1 MESNRIERSL
11 YESITELI
19 RKREAMMAESG
30 KVESLG
36 SDFLGSLLKLHHH
49 VDKENR
55 ISVQDIIDEC
65 KTFHFAGHET
75 TNSLLAW
82 VIVVLAIHTDWQEK
96 ARKEVL
102 EICGHENPKPDA
114 VQRLKT
120 VNSLFFTSQLRS

>member
-19 RKREAMMAESG
+19 RRREAMMAESG
-30 KVESLG
+30 NVESLG
-36 SDFLGSLLKLHHH
+36 NDYLGSLLKVHHI
-49 VDKENR
+49 DKENSF
-55 ISVQDIIDEC
+55 SVQDIIDEC

-82 VIVVLAIHTDWQEK
+82 VIVVLAMHTDWQEK
-96 ARKEVL
+96 ARKEVF
-102 EICGHENPKPDA
+102 EICGQENPKPDT

-120 VNSLFFTSQLRS
+120 VRKFSPLYLDQFN